1 LLGSKRSSTPPRILA
16 SQSPRDEH
24 SDPSIYSSTDSL
36 SSLSSLAQTLSFGA
50 IGGGGGGGGKRK
62 SVRKSKAQD
71 SMITMAVPTS
81 LTQLNKSIEQL
92 RHKIAKVKRKNEA
105 AKIVRLRNQR
115 KISIARGK
123 FDELQVQKNSLSRR
137 CDFLLNDASAGR
149 GKKNRSRPNLAVLN
163 ECFFIAL
170 SDDGSMG
177 VICGER

>member
-1 LLGSKRSSTPPRILA
+1 MLGSKRSSTPPRILA

-50 IGGGGGGGGKRK
+50 IGKRK